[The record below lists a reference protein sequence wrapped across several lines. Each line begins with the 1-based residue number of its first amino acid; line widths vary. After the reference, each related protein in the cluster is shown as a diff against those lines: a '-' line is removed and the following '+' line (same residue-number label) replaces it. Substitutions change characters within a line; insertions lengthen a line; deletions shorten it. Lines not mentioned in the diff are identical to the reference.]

1 MFLYQPTIH
10 ELASFKTSYLM
21 CRKVSNR
28 VARLSQDCRKIFLH
42 LNNQSLINTV
52 MLIQPNLVYSIK
64 EASEILKINT
74 RRLQRAGK
82 KHKIEKVDNRYIFKG
97 SFLLLVF
104 ADTIKALSED
114 ASRQVVKVSQDI
126 EPLLAK
132 IQELEQQVF
141 DLKNELKLYEIAD
154 NERLEVFTDDDY
166 NIFTTRL
173 KEWQTQQRELEQKAI
188 EIQEVKTDAKE
199 NIAHYKNLF
208 EYQRKQSDRIL
219 EMHEKLI
226 VTIGEQT
233 QSSIQRNHIEA
244 KDKNYFFRLTEFN
257 LFLK

>member
-1 MFLYQPTIH
+1 M
-10 ELASFKTSYLM
+10 
-21 CRKVSNR
+21 
-28 VARLSQDCRKIFLH
+28 KIEPH
-42 LNNQSLINTV
+42 
-52 MLIQPNLVYSIK
+52 LVYSK
-64 EASEILKINT
+64 SEVSEILNIHPRKLNRIA
-74 RRLQRAGK
+74 QR
-82 KHKIEKVDNRYIFKG
+82 HKIEKVDNRYIFKG
-97 SFLLLVF
+97 SFLITFFGLDVSKDVQQVSKDVEGF
-104 ADTIKALSED
+104 AP
-114 ASRQVVKVSQDI
+114 DI

-141 DLKNELKLYEIAD
+141 ELKNELKLYEIAD

-173 KEWQTQQRELEQKAI
+173 KEWQTQQKDLEQKAI

-199 NIAHYKNLF
+199 NVAHYKNLF

-244 KDKNYFFRLTEFN
+244 KDKKYL
-257 LFLK
+257 

>member
-1 MFLYQPTIH
+1 
-10 ELASFKTSYLM
+10 
-21 CRKVSNR
+21 
-28 VARLSQDCRKIFLH
+28 
-42 LNNQSLINTV
+42 

-132 IQELEQQVF
+132 IQELEQQLSNIDVEPLLSKIRELEQQVF
-141 DLKNELKLYEIAD
+141 ELKNELKLYEIAD

-173 KEWQTQQRELEQKAI
+173 KEWQTQQKDLEQKAI

-199 NIAHYKNLF
+199 NVAHYKNLF

-244 KDKNYFFRLTEFN
+244 KDKKYL
-257 LFLK
+257 

>member
-1 MFLYQPTIH
+1 MP
-10 ELASFKTSYLM
+10 
-21 CRKVSNR
+21 
-28 VARLSQDCRKIFLH
+28 
-42 LNNQSLINTV
+42 
-52 MLIQPNLVYSIK
+52 IQPNLVYSIS
-64 EASEILKINT
+64 EVSEILKINPRT
-74 RRLQRAGK
+74 IQRIAK
-82 KHKIEKVDNRYIFKG
+82 RHKVEKVDNRYIFKG

-104 ADTIKALSED
+104 SDTIKALSQGVEGL
-114 ASRQVVKVSQDI
+114 SQGVVKVSQDI

-141 DLKNELKLYEIAD
+141 ELKSELSVYEIKD

-166 NIFTTRL
+166 NLFTTRL
-173 KEWQTQQRELEQKAI
+173 KEWQTQQKDLEQKAI

-244 KDKNYFFRLTEFN
+244 KDKKYL
-257 LFLK
+257 

>member
-1 MFLYQPTIH
+1 M
-10 ELASFKTSYLM
+10 
-21 CRKVSNR
+21 
-28 VARLSQDCRKIFLH
+28 KIEPH
-42 LNNQSLINTV
+42 
-52 MLIQPNLVYSIK
+52 LVYSK
-64 EASEILKINT
+64 SEVSEILNIHPRKLNRIA
-74 RRLQRAGK
+74 QR
-82 KHKIEKVDNRYIFKG
+82 HKIEKVDNRYIFKG
-97 SFLLLVF
+97 SFLITFFGLDVSKSVQQVSKDVEGF
-104 ADTIKALSED
+104 TPDT
-114 ASRQVVKVSQDI
+114 
-126 EPLLAK
+126 EPLLSK
-132 IQELEQQVF
+132 IRELEQQVF
-141 DLKNELKLYEIAD
+141 ELKNELSVYEIKD

-173 KEWQTQQRELEQKAI
+173 KEWRTQQKELEQKAI

-244 KDKNYFFRLTEFN
+244 KDKKYL
-257 LFLK
+257 

>member
-1 MFLYQPTIH
+1 MP
-10 ELASFKTSYLM
+10 
-21 CRKVSNR
+21 
-28 VARLSQDCRKIFLH
+28 
-42 LNNQSLINTV
+42 
-52 MLIQPNLVYSIK
+52 IQPNLVYSIS
-64 EASEILKINT
+64 EVSEILKINPRT
-74 RRLQRAGK
+74 IQRVGK
-82 KHKIEKVDNRYIFKG
+82 RHKVEKVDNRYIFKG

-104 ADTIKALSED
+104 SDTIKALSQGVEGL
-114 ASRQVVKVSQDI
+114 SQGVERLSQDI

-141 DLKNELKLYEIAD
+141 ELKSELSVYEIKD

-173 KEWQTQQRELEQKAI
+173 KEWQTQQKELEQKAI

-199 NIAHYKNLF
+199 NVAHYKNLF

-244 KDKNYFFRLTEFN
+244 KDKKYL
-257 LFLK
+257 

>member
-1 MFLYQPTIH
+1 MP
-10 ELASFKTSYLM
+10 
-21 CRKVSNR
+21 
-28 VARLSQDCRKIFLH
+28 
-42 LNNQSLINTV
+42 
-52 MLIQPNLVYSIK
+52 IQPNLVYSIS
-64 EASEILKINT
+64 EVSEILKINPRT
-74 RRLQRAGK
+74 IQRIAK
-82 KHKIEKVDNRYIFKG
+82 RHKVEKVDNRYIFKG
-97 SFLLLVF
+97 SFLLIVF
-104 ADTIKALSED
+104 KDTIKALSQGVEGL
-114 ASRQVVKVSQDI
+114 SQGVERLSQDI

-141 DLKNELKLYEIAD
+141 ELKSELSVYEIKD

-199 NIAHYKNLF
+199 NVAHYKNLF

-244 KDKNYFFRLTEFN
+244 KDKKYL
-257 LFLK
+257 

>member
-1 MFLYQPTIH
+1 M
-10 ELASFKTSYLM
+10 
-21 CRKVSNR
+21 
-28 VARLSQDCRKIFLH
+28 KIEPH
-42 LNNQSLINTV
+42 
-52 MLIQPNLVYSIK
+52 LVYSK
-64 EASEILKINT
+64 SEVSEILNIHPRKLNRIA
-74 RRLQRAGK
+74 QR
-82 KHKIEKVDNRYIFKG
+82 HKIEKVDNRYIFKG
-97 SFLLLVF
+97 SFLITFFGLDVSKSVQQVSKGVEGF
-104 ADTIKALSED
+104 AP
-114 ASRQVVKVSQDI
+114 DI

-141 DLKNELKLYEIAD
+141 ELKSELSVYEIKD

-173 KEWQTQQRELEQKAI
+173 KEWRTQQKELEQKAI

-244 KDKNYFFRLTEFN
+244 KDKKYL
-257 LFLK
+257 